1 MNGSRADGSAGTTIL
16 RGVRPLGGPPR
27 DVTVQGGRIAAVTA
41 PGNGSGTGAAD
52 ATTADCDGLIMLP
65 ALVDLHTHLREPGDT
80 ASETIASG
88 TRAAAHGGYSDVLAM
103 ANCVPVTDSPER
115 VRHIIERAARTA
127 SCRVHPVGAVTKGLA
142 GRELA
147 PLDAMAAAGALMFS
161 DDGVCVD
168 DPTLL
173 VQALEAARRT
183 GTLVAQHAQCP
194 RLAERGQVNAGAAAH
209 ATGLPPWPA
218 TGEEAIVAR
227 DVVLAG
233 ATGGRL
239 HICHVSTAG
248 TVEIVRWAKSRG
260 WPVTA
265 EVTPH
270 HLLLTDLLTHD
281 TDPLH
286 KVNPPLRS
294 AEDVAALRAALGDG
308 TIDAVATDHA
318 PHTASSKDRH
328 WCEAPFG
335 MLGLETALPVVAE
348 ALGAGGEPDWG
359 LVATVMSAGPARI
372 AGLADVAGRPL
383 RAGEPATFTLV
394 DPRADWRVD
403 RTESISASDN
413 TPFHGMTFRHRVVAT
428 MVEGCVTA
436 DIDHRLG
443 SRRRACGR

>member
-1 MNGSRADGSAGTTIL
+1 MMTL

-27 DVTVQGGRIAAVTA
+27 DVTVRDGRIATVTS
-41 PGNGSGTGAAD
+41 PGNAGGTSAAD
-52 ATTADCDGLIMLP
+52 TTTADCDGLIMLP
-65 ALVDLHTHLREPGDT
+65 ALVDLHTHLREPGDA

-88 TRAAAHGGYSDVLAM
+88 TGAAAHGGYSDVLAM
-103 ANCVPVTDSPER
+103 ANCVPATDTPER

-127 SCRVHPVGAVTKGLA
+127 SCRVHPVGAVTSGLA
-142 GRELA
+142 GRSLA

-161 DDGVCVD
+161 DDGVCVE
-168 DPTLL
+168 DPRLL
-173 VQALEAARRT
+173 LRALEAARRT
-183 GTLVAQHAQCP
+183 GTFVAQHAQCP

-218 TGEEAIVAR
+218 TAEETIVAR
-227 DVVLAG
+227 DVVIAG

-270 HLLLTDLLTHD
+270 HLLLTDLLARD
-281 TDPLH
+281 GDPLH
-286 KVNPPLRS
+286 KVNPPLRT
-294 AEDVAALRAALGDG
+294 AGDVAALRAALRDG

-318 PHTASSKDRH
+318 PHTALSKDNH

-335 MLGLETALPVVAE
+335 MLGLETALPVVAK
-348 ALGAGGEPDWG
+348 ALGDGGEPDWG
-359 LVATVMSAGPARI
+359 LLATVMSTRPAGI

-394 DPRADWRVD
+394 DPEADWRVD
-403 RTESISASDN
+403 RTESVSASDN
-413 TPFHGMTFRHRVVAT
+413 TPFHGMTFGHRVVAT
-428 MVEGCVTA
+428 MVEGRVTA
-436 DIDHRLG
+436 DIGRRLAFPTADADNPPVSSSTG
-443 SRRRACGR
+443 

>member
-1 MNGSRADGSAGTTIL
+1 MNGPAGTTVL
-16 RGVRPLGGPPR
+16 RGVRPLGGAPQ
-27 DVTVQGGRIAAVTA
+27 DVTVRGSRITAVT
-41 PGNGSGTGAAD
+41 PSV
-52 ATTADCDGLIMLP
+52 TTADGDGLILLP

-80 ASETIASG
+80 PSETIASG

-103 ANCVPVTDSPER
+103 ANCVPVTDTPER
-115 VRHIIERAARTA
+115 VRHIIDRAALTA
-127 SCRVHPVGAVTKGLA
+127 SCRVHPVGAVTSGLA
-142 GRELA
+142 GRDLA
-147 PLDAMAAAGALMFS
+147 PLDAMAAAGAVMFS

-168 DPTLL
+168 DPALL
-173 VQALEAARRT
+173 VRALEAARRT

-194 RLAERGQVNAGAAAH
+194 RLVAGGQVNAGAAAR

-218 TGEEAIVAR
+218 TGEESIVAR

-270 HLLLTDLLTHD
+270 HLLLTDAMTHD
-281 TDPLH
+281 ADPLH
-286 KVNPPLRS
+286 KVNPPLRT
-294 AEDVAALRAALGDG
+294 AEDVTALRAALRDG

-318 PHTASSKDRH
+318 PHTASSKDNH

-348 ALGAGGEPDWG
+348 ALGAGAEPDWA
-359 LVATVMSAGPARI
+359 LVATVMSTRPAAV
-372 AGLADVAGRPL
+372 AGLSAVAGRPL

-394 DPRADWRVD
+394 DPRANWRVD
-403 RTESISASDN
+403 RTRSVSASDN

-428 MVEGCVTA
+428 MVEGRVTA
-436 DIDHRLG
+436 DIDGRLATSTG
-443 SRRRACGR
+443 GPDGA

>member
-1 MNGSRADGSAGTTIL
+1 MNGPAGTTIL
-16 RGVRPLGGPPR
+16 RGVRPLGGAPR
-27 DVTVQGGRIAAVTA
+27 DVTVRGSRIAAVTP
-41 PGNGSGTGAAD
+41 PGNGSSDGTA
-52 ATTADCDGLIMLP
+52 ADCDGLIMLP

-80 ASETIASG
+80 PSETIASG

-115 VRHIIERAARTA
+115 VRHIVERAARTA
-127 SCRVHPVGAVTKGLA
+127 SCRVHPVGAVTGGLA

-147 PLDAMAAAGALMFS
+147 PLDAMAAAGAVMFS

-168 DPTLL
+168 DPALL
-173 VQALEAARRT
+173 VRALEAARRT

-194 RLAERGQVNAGAAAH
+194 RLVERGQVNAGAAAR

-218 TGEEAIVAR
+218 TGEETIVAR

-270 HLLLTDLLTHD
+270 HLLLTDLMTRD
-281 TDPLH
+281 ADPLH
-286 KVNPPLRS
+286 KVNPPLRG
-294 AEDVAALRAALGDG
+294 ARDVAALRAALRDG

-318 PHTASSKDRH
+318 PHTASSKDNH

-348 ALGAGGEPDWG
+348 VLGAGGEPDWD
-359 LVATVMSAGPARI
+359 LVAAVMSTRPARI

-403 RTESISASDN
+403 RTESVSASDN

-428 MVEGCVTA
+428 VVEGRVTA
-436 DIDHRLG
+436 DIDHRLASATG
-443 SRRRACGR
+443 